1 MRGRYETKRIYWAK
15 YRVGGAGV
23 YLGSGSSMNT
33 IPDGLDL
40 VQYLQGGPVSGG
52 STHRVVIVGAGFA
65 AAKVLADQPVVVTLV
80 DQRNYHTFQ
89 PLLYEVA
96 TAGLEAGDVAYPVR
110 AIVGRAPNIHFRL
123 GTVIGIQRQERVVC
137 FAERGLGHVPNS
149 GPCANDLPFD
159 SLIVSSGAV
168 ANFFGIPGAEQFAH
182 PLYTLDDARNLRN
195 HILLCLEMVER

>member
-15 YRVGGAGV
+15 NRVGGAGV

-96 TAGLEAGDVAYPVR
+96 TAGLKAGDVVQPASHRR
-110 AIVGRAPNIHFRL
+110 ARMIHRPAW
-123 GTVIGIQRQERVVC
+123 R
-137 FAERGLGHVPNS
+137 
-149 GPCANDLPFD
+149 LPFIGTWFWD
-159 SLIVSSGAV
+159 LVLFPCDRKEG
-168 ANFFGIPGAEQFAH
+168 
-182 PLYTLDDARNLRN
+182 RR
-195 HILLCLEMVER
+195 